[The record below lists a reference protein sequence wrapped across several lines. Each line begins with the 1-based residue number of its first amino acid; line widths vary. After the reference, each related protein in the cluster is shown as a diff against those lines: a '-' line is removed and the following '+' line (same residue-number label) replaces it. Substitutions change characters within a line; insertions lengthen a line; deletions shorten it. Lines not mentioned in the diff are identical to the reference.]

1 MTGDEG
7 ELGNELSLVDV
18 QVRTADTAR
27 LYPEVTTLLQPRDR
41 HLVWCGTLAL
51 TLIRTSPGRS
61 FGRGTSTIP
70 QTSGFSYLHG
80 SLMASA
86 RRSLCGRGLPI
97 LGTTSEQG
105 GPAYQIER
113 ESHSGEPLPESL
125 HGRGEVI
132 YERHRDV
139 CVSWWVIL
147 K

>member
-1 MTGDEG
+1 MVWYTCLNLNQDVTGA
-7 ELGNELSLVDV
+7 ELRQRNLDNTPDLG
-18 QVRTADTAR
+18 
-27 LYPEVTTLLQPRDR
+27 LL
-41 HLVWCGTLAL
+41 
-51 TLIRTSPGRS
+51 I
-61 FGRGTSTIP
+61 
-70 QTSGFSYLHG
+70 
-80 SLMASA
+80 SA
-86 RRSLCGRGLPI
+86 RFVDGVSRGVVVWTRLADSRDDI
-97 LGTTSEQG
+97 GAR

>member
-1 MTGDEG
+1 MWYTCLNLNQDVTGP
-7 ELGNELSLVDV
+7 ELRQRNLDNTPDLGLLIS
-18 QVRTADTAR
+18 AR
-27 LYPEVTTLLQPRDR
+27 FE
-41 HLVWCGTLAL
+41 
-51 TLIRTSPGRS
+51 
-61 FGRGTSTIP
+61 
-70 QTSGFSYLHG
+70 
-80 SLMASA
+80 MASA
-86 RRSLCGRGLPI
+86 GGVRCGQGLPN

-132 YERHRDV
+132 DERHRDV